1 MFYISILSYISSIF
15 FFSVLI
21 LLDKELKALL
31 LLHVSILETSN
42 VCTCQHIFV
51 LYLYVHHLCVVSVVN
66 RAESCCT

>member
-1 MFYISILSYISSIF
+1 MFYISILSYIFSIF
-15 FFSVLI
+15 LFSVLI
-21 LLDKELKALL
+21 VLDKELKALL

-51 LYLYVHHLCVVSVVN
+51 LYLYYLCIVSVVN